1 MKDEAAK
8 TEPFLE
14 RWSRLKREA
23 ESEPKVPAPAPAKDA
38 AARPPE
44 LPSLDTLSFESDFRG
59 FLHQKVEEGLRRAAL
74 KKLFGDPRFN
84 VMDGLDVYIDDYSI
98 PDPIPPEM
106 LKKLAQYDLILGK
119 PEEERAA
126 EKALEETPGSP
137 EVAPSGE
144 GGAAAQ
150 HAEAAPAADGS
161 RIRADSESEDKMAG
175 PSPQSS
181 GSSRET

>member
-1 MKDEAAK
+1 MKDETVK

-23 ESEPKVPAPAPAKDA
+23 ESDSKLPPAAPAGSA
-38 AARPPE
+38 ASKPPE

-106 LKKLAQYDLILGK
+106 LKKLAQYDLILGRS
-119 PEEERAA
+119 EEERAA
-126 EKALEETPGSP
+126 EKQAEESPGSP
-137 EVAPSGE
+137 VAAPSGE
-144 GGAAAQ
+144 GDAALPQPDAAAN
-150 HAEAAPAADGS
+150 ADGS
-161 RIRADSESEDKMAG
+161 TIRVDSETKDKMTG
-175 PSPQSS
+175 PASESS
-181 GSSRET
+181 GSA